1 MTKQKVVNFN
11 VFFTCS
17 LETKGNASYV
27 SLVDLFE
34 LIREQYENDPNY
46 KVVKNYNFDPIRIKK
61 IEPPNESGYYHIVME
76 RLDDTRYQKTTIYGN
91 SIDID
96 LEQNEYIGHEISI
109 LYDPANNAMLI
120 QRNIS
125 SLSPSGIE
133 KYIDS
138 ILFDCYEEIMNF
150 KLVPAIDKDAFRK
163 ARNSDT
169 FKQLVLKVKGDK
181 SDDLLTG
188 LHWTGRY
195 EGVNTVEII
204 VTTNR
209 SHTAELDSKTTGDI
223 LDHWVDDEDVEK
235 LKVRAVEN
243 EFSNIETVDLL
254 KQNIKRSIIY
264 EYREAG
270 ELNANNIFLDML
282 RIYRDN
288 DDAIALSLN

>member
-1 MTKQKVVNFN
+1 MAKQKKVNFN
-11 VFFTCS
+11 VFYTCS
-17 LETKGNASYV
+17 LETKGEASYIP
-27 SLVDLFE
+27 LTDLFD
-34 LIREQYENDPNY
+34 LIRQQYDNDPNY

-61 IEPPNESGYYHIVME
+61 IEPPNENGYYHIVME

-138 ILFDCYEEIMNF
+138 VLFDYYEELMNF
-150 KLVPAIDKDAFRK
+150 KLVPAIDQEAFRK
-163 ARNSDT
+163 ARNSYT
-169 FKQLVLKVKGDK
+169 FKQLVLKVKGDI
-181 SDDLLTG
+181 SNGLLTG
-188 LHWTGRY
+188 LIGNRNY
-195 EGVNTVEII
+195 EGMNTVEITI
-204 VTTNR
+204 TTDH
-209 SHTAELDSKTTGDI
+209 SWDAKLDSSITGNL
-223 LDHWVDDEDVEK
+223 LDNWIDEESVEK
-235 LKVRAVEN
+235 LKVRAIEN

-282 RIYRDN
+282 RIYRDD
-288 DDAIALSLN
+288 DDAIALLLN

>member
-1 MTKQKVVNFN
+1 MAKQKKVNFN
-11 VFFTCS
+11 VFYTCS
-17 LETKGNASYV
+17 LETKGKASYIP
-27 SLVDLFE
+27 LTDLFE
-34 LIREQYENDPNY
+34 LIRQQYDNDPNY
-46 KVVKNYNFDPIRIKK
+46 KVVINYNFDPIRIKK
-61 IEPPNESGYYHIVME
+61 IEPPNENGYYHIVME

-138 ILFDCYEEIMNF
+138 VLFDYYEELMNF
-150 KLVPAIDKDAFRK
+150 KLVPAIDQDAFRK

-181 SDDLLTG
+181 SNDLITG
-188 LHWTGRY
+188 LIGNRSY
-195 EGVNTVEII
+195 EGMNTVEITI
-204 VTTNR
+204 ATDQSR
-209 SHTAELDSKTTGDI
+209 GAELDSSITGNL
-223 LDHWVDDEDVEK
+223 LDHWIDEESVEK

-270 ELNANNIFLDML
+270 ELNADNIFLDML

-288 DDAIALSLN
+288 DDAIALLLN